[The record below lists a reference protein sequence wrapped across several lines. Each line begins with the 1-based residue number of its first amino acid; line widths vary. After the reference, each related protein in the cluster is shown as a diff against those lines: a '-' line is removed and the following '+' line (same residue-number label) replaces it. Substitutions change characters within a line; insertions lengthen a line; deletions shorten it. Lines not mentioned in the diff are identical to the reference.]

1 MPKGP
6 SGQKRP
12 ADAIGCAI
20 MVGRIATGE
29 ADEEVAY
36 ASPPRK
42 VRGKAGA
49 AARHEKLSGE
59 ERSNIA
65 RNAAAKRWQRSE
77 NMTESSQLIRSL
89 FGHTKDERKHMN
101 VKFLRGTADDIS
113 EQDFEE
119 QAISALVQV
128 DSGMVDG
135 DVSFEEAFK
144 QVAIADF
151 VKAL

>member
-1 MPKGP
+1 
-6 SGQKRP
+6 
-12 ADAIGCAI
+12 
-20 MVGRIATGE
+20 
-29 ADEEVAY
+29 
-36 ASPPRK
+36 
-42 VRGKAGA
+42 
-49 AARHEKLSGE
+49 
-59 ERSNIA
+59 
-65 RNAAAKRWQRSE
+65 
-77 NMTESSQLIRSL
+77 MTESSQLIRSL